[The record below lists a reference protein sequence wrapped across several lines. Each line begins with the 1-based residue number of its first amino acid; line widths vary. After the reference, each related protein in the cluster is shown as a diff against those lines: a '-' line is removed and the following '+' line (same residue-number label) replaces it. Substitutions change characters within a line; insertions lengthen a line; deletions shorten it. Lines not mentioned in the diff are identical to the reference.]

1 MMTRTFLFSPVG
13 LLALVACQGPD
24 PHPLSWDMTIARPFE
39 PLTMCL
45 AQNTPPDY
53 LVMPAID
60 QRGKVGGVLL
70 TQRSNKQ
77 KAGEFD
83 VYRIDDNSSRVVF
96 RSAIR
101 TVGGSSYIE
110 DQARQVANSC
120 GGA

>member
-1 MMTRTFLFSPVG
+1 MTRTASLYSFG
-13 LLALVACQGPD
+13 LLALAACQGPD

-53 LVMPAID
+53 LVTPAID
-60 QRGKVGGVLL
+60 QRQNIGGVLL
-70 TQRSNKQ
+70 TRRSNKQ

-83 VYRIDDNSSRVVF
+83 VYRIDDRTSRVVF

-120 GGA
+120 GGM